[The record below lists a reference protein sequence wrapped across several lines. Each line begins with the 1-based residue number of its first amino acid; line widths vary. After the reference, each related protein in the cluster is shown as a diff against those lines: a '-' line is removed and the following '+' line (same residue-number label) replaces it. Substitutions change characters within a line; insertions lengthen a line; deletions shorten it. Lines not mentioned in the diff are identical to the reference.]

1 MDKLKKVGLLTYDTG
16 NIGRLINT
24 LKKFDQNIV
33 IIKNVNDFNKCNKI
47 ILPGVGSFNTA
58 INFLK
63 KKKLTNKLRSFILNG
78 GNALGICLGMQ
89 ILYNSSEES
98 KDINGIGIIKRKIK
112 KLVPKKNLSIPHIGW
127 NKIIANINSNNEDLL
142 NIIKDKNFYFSHSF
156 GDKILKK
163 KNSIYFKYGEY
174 NYNSVVT
181 FKNFIGLQFHP
192 ELSGTQG
199 LKILNYFL
207 NRN

>member
-63 KKKLTNKLRSFILNG
+63 KKKVNK
-78 GNALGICLGMQ
+78 
-89 ILYNSSEES
+89 
-98 KDINGIGIIKRKIK
+98 
-112 KLVPKKNLSIPHIGW
+112 
-127 NKIIANINSNNEDLL
+127 
-142 NIIKDKNFYFSHSF
+142 
-156 GDKILKK
+156 
-163 KNSIYFKYGEY
+163 
-174 NYNSVVT
+174 
-181 FKNFIGLQFHP
+181 
-192 ELSGTQG
+192 
-199 LKILNYFL
+199 
-207 NRN
+207 